1 MQSYPFPGAFA
12 LVCLCLPLGC
22 GSEAP
27 PPGADAS
34 ADVAATDA
42 AVPDAAAP
50 DVAVSPMGGTLRAT
64 VDGVVVDFEMPGATI
79 AGLTN
84 MGVSVSGRTMTPSRT
99 FSFGRPNA
107 LGTVTCV
114 AAGTSSA
121 QMGMTL
127 AGGAQTRAAPS
138 GECNITLTQVP
149 AAVGEF
155 WVGTFS
161 GRLTGNGG
169 LVVTVTDGSF
179 RLPRR

>member
-1 MQSYPFPGAFA
+1 
-12 LVCLCLPLGC
+12 
-22 GSEAP
+22 
-27 PPGADAS
+27 
-34 ADVAATDA
+34 
-42 AVPDAAAP
+42 
-50 DVAVSPMGGTLRAT
+50 MGGTLRAT

-84 MGVSVSGRTMTPSRT
+84 MGVSVGGRTITPSRT

-107 LGTVTCV
+107 LGTVTCA
-114 AAGTSSA
+114 AAGAGSA

-127 AGGAQTRAAPS
+127 AAGAQTRAAPL
-138 GECNITLTQVP
+138 GECSITLTQVP